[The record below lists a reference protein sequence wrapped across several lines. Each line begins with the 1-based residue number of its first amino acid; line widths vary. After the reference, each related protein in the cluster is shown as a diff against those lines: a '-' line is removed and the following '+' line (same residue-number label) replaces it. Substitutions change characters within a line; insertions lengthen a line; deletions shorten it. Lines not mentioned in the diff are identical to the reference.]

1 MDLDLE
7 SLASIGRKSV
17 PCLAEVVRPLT
28 EVDRALLATERGIQ
42 PSAIKRLTDSHH
54 ALARVLAEGMKDAEA
69 AAITGYTP
77 SRISVLRDSPLF
89 AELIEHY
96 RSNKD
101 AAFADLHER
110 MATAGL
116 VAVAELAERLNEE
129 PEKIGTSTLLE
140 AIKTLADRTGH
151 GPQTKSTNL
160 NVNVSLADR
169 VREGRARAA
178 TLSPR
183 AAAAALDVLGPGED
197 QSSRTLSPALRS
209 EDVA

>member
-1 MDLDLE
+1 MDLDLD
-7 SLASIGRKSV
+7 SVASIGRKTV
-17 PCLAEVVRPLT
+17 PCLAEIVRPLT
-28 EVDRALLATERGIQ
+28 EADKALLATERGIQ

-140 AIKTLADRTGH
+140 AIKMLADRTGH

-178 TLSPR
+178 SMSPR
-183 AAAAALDVLGPGED
+183 VAAASLDVLGPGED
-197 QSSRTLSPALRS
+197 QSSRTLPPVLSFEAS
-209 EDVA
+209 

>member
-7 SLASIGRKSV
+7 SIGLIGRKSI

-28 EVDRALLATERGIQ
+28 EADRALLATERGIQ
-42 PSAIKRLTDSHH
+42 PTSIKKLTDSHH
-54 ALARVLAEGMKDAEA
+54 ALARVLAEGMKDVEA

-96 RSNKD
+96 RANKD
-101 AAFADLHER
+101 TAFGELHER
-110 MATAGL
+110 MLTVGL
-116 VAVAELAERLNEE
+116 VAVQELAERLETE
-129 PEKIGTSTLLE
+129 PEKIGTTTILE

-160 NVNVSLADR
+160 NVNVSLASR
-169 VREGRARAA
+169 VAEGRRRAMSTQGIAARI
-178 TLSPR
+178 PE
-183 AAAAALDVLGPGED
+183 VLGPE
-197 QSSRTLSPALRS
+197 QSDLPSLAPAFPRS
-209 EDVA
+209 EDAV